1 MEAFMRACWVLIV
14 ANCLALSAC
23 GGGPN
28 DAAAKACAAEA
39 ATRMA
44 GKTFE
49 IDTKAFAASAKAES
63 PDTYLLKAPVTFD
76 KGLSTEYKQVC
87 QCRARVDKSGASVLF
102 MQFDWENADQVK
114 QTSQ

>member
-1 MEAFMRACWVLIV
+1 MRACVLLMMSS
-14 ANCLALSAC
+14 CLALSAC

-28 DAAAKACAAEA
+28 DVAAKACAAEA

-49 IDTKAFAASAKAES
+49 IDTKAFAASAKAEAA
-63 PDTYLLKAPVTFD
+63 DTYLLKAPVTFD
-76 KGLSTEYKQVC
+76 KGLSTEYTQVC

-102 MQFDWENADQVK
+102 MQFDWNNADQVK
-114 QTSQ
+114 QNPQ

>member
-1 MEAFMRACWVLIV
+1 MRACMMLIV
-14 ANCLALSAC
+14 SSCFALSAC
-23 GGGPN
+23 SGGPN

-39 ATRMA
+39 ATRLS
-44 GKTFE
+44 GKSYE
-49 IDTKAFAASAKAES
+49 IDTKAFAASAKAEA
-63 PDTYLLKAPVTFD
+63 PDTYVLKAPVTFD